1 MDSELSSFL
10 SRFCELLISSEPN
23 VGIVNVPD
31 DRLGKLGVINN
42 SVKVVPASV
51 SINKPR
57 FLISDHDNVDHFLLC
72 GLCRGRLNLSILREL

>member
-1 MDSELSSFL
+1 MDSELCSVLFP
-10 SRFCELLISSEPN
+10 FCELLISSEPN

-51 SINKPR
+51 SVTKPR
-57 FLISDHDNVDHFLLC
+57 YLISDPDNIDHFLLC
-72 GLCRGRLNLSILREL
+72 G